1 MLKLGEAITRKR
13 KLILVV
19 AVLLLIPS
27 VLGMIATR
35 INYDVLSY
43 LPDDIQTIKGQDIL
57 LDDFGKGGFAMVMV
71 DGMNQKD
78 VSALKSKFEDVDHV
92 DSVIWY
98 DSIVD
103 SSVPLEM
110 VPGDVY
116 KKFNSGDTTLMAVFF
131 DEGTSADGSLEAV
144 AKIRQIGGE
153 QGFVSSMTA
162 FVRNWLR
169 RKNRF
174 M

>member
-57 LDDFGKGGFAMVMV
+57 LDDFGKAVRHGHGGRH
-71 DGMNQKD
+71 
-78 VSALKSKFEDVDHV
+78 E
-92 DSVIWY
+92 
-98 DSIVD
+98 
-103 SSVPLEM
+103 P
-110 VPGDVY
+110 
-116 KKFNSGDTTLMAVFF
+116 
-131 DEGTSADGSLEAV
+131 EGRLGSEE
-144 AKIRQIGGE
+144 QI
-153 QGFVSSMTA
+153 
-162 FVRNWLR
+162 
-169 RKNRF
+169 
-174 M
+174 

>member
-57 LDDFGKGGFAMVMV
+57 LD
-71 DGMNQKD
+71 
-78 VSALKSKFEDVDHV
+78 E
-92 DSVIWY
+92 
-98 DSIVD
+98 
-103 SSVPLEM
+103 P
-110 VPGDVY
+110 
-116 KKFNSGDTTLMAVFF
+116 
-131 DEGTSADGSLEAV
+131 EGRLGSE
-144 AKIRQIGGE
+144 KQI
-153 QGFVSSMTA
+153 
-162 FVRNWLR
+162 
-169 RKNRF
+169 
-174 M
+174 

>member
-1 MLKLGEAITRKR
+1 
-13 KLILVV
+13 
-19 AVLLLIPS
+19 
-27 VLGMIATR
+27 
-35 INYDVLSY
+35 
-43 LPDDIQTIKGQDIL
+43 
-57 LDDFGKGGFAMVMV
+57 MVMV

-131 DEGTSADGSLEAV
+131 DEGTSADGSSGRLWPRSGRSAGNSVLSAV
-144 AKIRQIGGE
+144 
-153 QGFVSSMTA
+153 
-162 FVRNWLR
+162 
-169 RKNRF
+169 
-174 M
+174 

>member
-71 DGMNQKD
+71 DGMNHASRLCNSLP
-78 VSALKSKFEDVDHV
+78 VR
-92 DSVIWY
+92 
-98 DSIVD
+98 
-103 SSVPLEM
+103 SSCP
-110 VPGDVY
+110 
-116 KKFNSGDTTLMAVFF
+116 
-131 DEGTSADGSLEAV
+131 
-144 AKIRQIGGE
+144 
-153 QGFVSSMTA
+153 FVQ
-162 FVRNWLR
+162 
-169 RKNRF
+169 NRF
-174 M
+174 PGPAAGRRRASGTKAACSFWNGTVPVPWRARFV

>member
-57 LDDFGKGGFAMVMV
+57 LDDFGKVRFRHGHGGRH
-71 DGMNQKD
+71 
-78 VSALKSKFEDVDHV
+78 E
-92 DSVIWY
+92 
-98 DSIVD
+98 
-103 SSVPLEM
+103 P
-110 VPGDVY
+110 
-116 KKFNSGDTTLMAVFF
+116 
-131 DEGTSADGSLEAV
+131 EGRLGSEE
-144 AKIRQIGGE
+144 QI
-153 QGFVSSMTA
+153 
-162 FVRNWLR
+162 
-169 RKNRF
+169 
-174 M
+174 

>member
-71 DGMNQKD
+71 DGMDQKD

-131 DEGTSADGSLEAV
+131 DGGNLGRRQSGGCGQDQADRRETVFCQQYDCICRGPEGAG
-144 AKIRQIGGE
+144 
-153 QGFVSSMTA
+153 
-162 FVRNWLR
+162 
-169 RKNRF
+169 
-174 M
+174 

>member
-78 VSALKSKFEDVDHV
+78 VSARRANLKM
-92 DSVIWY
+92 W
-98 DSIVD
+98 
-103 SSVPLEM
+103 
-110 VPGDVY
+110 
-116 KKFNSGDTTLMAVFF
+116 
-131 DEGTSADGSLEAV
+131 
-144 AKIRQIGGE
+144 
-153 QGFVSSMTA
+153 SMWTA
-162 FVRNWLR
+162 
-169 RKNRF
+169 
-174 M
+174 

>member
-71 DGMNQKD
+71 DGMD
-78 VSALKSKFEDVDHV
+78 
-92 DSVIWY
+92 
-98 DSIVD
+98 
-103 SSVPLEM
+103 
-110 VPGDVY
+110 
-116 KKFNSGDTTLMAVFF
+116 
-131 DEGTSADGSLEAV
+131 
-144 AKIRQIGGE
+144 
-153 QGFVSSMTA
+153 
-162 FVRNWLR
+162 
-169 RKNRF
+169 
-174 M
+174 